1 MYLINGR
8 LTAELTFDAALERLQ
23 AQLPAL
29 LEAPPRSEEVL
40 GCAAAFV
47 QWLPTAA
54 AGPLLDEDQR
64 QALVAFCGRPALELK
79 LERELG
85 ADSRSLR
92 RIDYSDGS
100 FESWQPLGL
109 VVHVTPSNSP
119 LLGFCAALEGLLAG
133 NVNWLRPSTRD
144 GDLTARLLA
153 AFVGCD
159 ASGRLRDYLA
169 VLPVPSREVGRI
181 FALAQGVSAWGG
193 ETALKAL
200 REQIPSGCR
209 WIDWGHRISFAY
221 ITPFAATAQT
231 LDALVDEVCRLDQQA
246 CSSPQWLL
254 VDSDEPAQLQ
264 ALGSALADAF
274 ARRTGHWPI
283 LEATAAEACE
293 ITTRTAL
300 ARLDYSFANE
310 TGQVW
315 AGDGWR
321 ILWEHHRDLQ
331 PSPLFRTL
339 LLRPVPEAM
348 LAEALLPWRNVL
360 QSCALVCEPERA
372 PALARRLISAGVSRI
387 TSTTEIQQGYDGEPH
402 DGVYGLQRL
411 SRRVSVGLEAHA
423 ASHRVTLDAPAAAL
437 SPGAGTPIMDKAAFL
452 ALPPAPA
459 AQLFFRSGGSSG
471 APVLSPYTYRDFD
484 RHMRAAADGL
494 RAAGLDPAQD
504 RVMNL
509 FYGGSLYGGFL
520 SFSKILEQMNVV
532 HYPMSAPPDDNFE
545 EIAALIVAHRINTLV
560 GMPSTLQRLFSSH
573 RAALQGYG
581 GVRKVMLGGEHLG
594 QDSRTLFQQC
604 GVTCIR
610 SAIYGT
616 VDAGPLGHACIDSNG
631 GVFHLM
637 DCIQSLEI
645 VHVGQDAP
653 VGPGETGRL
662 LFSSRIRQA
671 RPLQRYEVGDLG
683 RWLPGLCSCG
693 LESPRFEL
701 RERHGR
707 LIRIATEFI
716 NTGELAER
724 AQAAVQIVLD
734 HESSGCERL
743 LIRTAGNPVTVRRNV
758 LAIAPLRTSV
768 NATLLVLDV
777 QHCLLEHFERNKH
790 SGKVPLVID
799 SRMPHQSISPAN
811 Q

>member
-1 MYLINGR
+1 MYLINGQ
-8 LTAELTFDAALERLQ
+8 LNVELTLDAALERLQ
-23 AQLPAL
+23 AQLPVL
-29 LEAPPRSEEVL
+29 LQSPPRSEEVL
-40 GCAAAFV
+40 DCAEAFV
-47 QWLPTAA
+47 HWLRTAA
-54 AGPLLDEDQR
+54 SDSLLAEDQR
-64 QALVAFCGRPALELK
+64 QALAAFCQRQQLELK

-85 ADSRSLR
+85 TDARSLR
-92 RIDYSDGS
+92 RIDYGDGA

-109 VVHVTPSNSP
+109 VVHVTPGNSP

-159 ASGRLRDYLA
+159 PSGRLHDYLA
-169 VLPVPSREVGRI
+169 VLPVPSREAGRL

-209 WIDWGHRISFAY
+209 WIDWGHKISFAY
-221 ITPFAATAQT
+221 ITPPAASAQA

-254 VDSDEPAQLQ
+254 VDSDEPAQIH
-264 ALGSALADAF
+264 ALGSALAAAF
-274 ARRTGHWPI
+274 ERRTGRWPT
-283 LEATAAEACE
+283 LEPTVAEACE

-300 ARLDYSFANE
+300 ARLDYSFAKQI
-310 TGQVW
+310 GQVW
-315 AGDGWR
+315 AGSDWR
-321 ILWEHHRDLQ
+321 ILWEHHRELQ

-348 LAEALLPWRNVL
+348 LAETLLSWRNVL
-360 QSCALVCEPERA
+360 QSCALICEPERA
-372 PALARRLISAGVSRI
+372 PALARRLLSAGVSRVA
-387 TSTTEIQQGYDGEPH
+387 STAQIQQGYDGEPH
-402 DGVYGLQRL
+402 DGVYALQRL
-411 SRRVSVGLEAHA
+411 SRRVSVGLEPDA
-423 ASHRVTLDAPAAAL
+423 ASHRVTLDAPAPAL
-437 SPGAGTPIMDKAAFL
+437 SHDASTPIMDKAAFL
-452 ALPPAPA
+452 ALPPAPQA
-459 AQLFFRSGGSSG
+459 HLFFRSGGSSG

-494 RAAGLDPAQD
+494 RAAGLEPAQD

-520 SFSKILEQMNVV
+520 SFTKILEQMSVV

-545 EIAALIVAHRINTLV
+545 EIAQLIVAHRINTLI
-560 GMPSTLQRLFSSH
+560 GMPSTLQRLFSSQH
-573 RAALQGYG
+573 VALRGYG

-616 VDAGPLGHACIDSNG
+616 VDAGPLGHACIASDD

-637 DCIQSLEI
+637 DSIQSLEI
-645 VHVGQDAP
+645 VHEEQDTPVSPGQ
-653 VGPGETGRL
+653 TGRL

-671 RPLQRYEVGDLG
+671 RPLQRYEIGDLG
-683 RWLPGLCSCG
+683 RWVYGPCTCG

-701 RERHGR
+701 RGRHGR
-707 LIRIATEFI
+707 LVRIATEFI

-734 HESSGCERL
+734 YQRSGPERL
-743 LIRTAGNPVTVRRNV
+743 LIRTDGDVETVRNKV
-758 LAIAPLRTSV
+758 LEMAPLRASV
-768 NATLLVLDV
+768 NAALLVVEV
-777 QHCLLEHFERNKH
+777 QSCPVAGFERNKH
-790 SGKVPLVID
+790 SGKVPLMID
-799 SRMPHQSISPAN
+799 RRMPG
-811 Q
+811 

>member
-1 MYLINGR
+1 MYLINGQ
-8 LTAELTFDAALERLQ
+8 LTAELTLDAALERLKL
-23 AQLPAL
+23 QLPAL
-29 LEAPPRSEEVL
+29 LQAPPRNEEVL
-40 GCAAAFV
+40 DCAEAFV
-47 QWLPTAA
+47 HWLHSADPN
-54 AGPLLDEDQR
+54 PLLDEEQR
-64 QALVAFCGRPALELK
+64 QALIAFCARQPLSLK

-85 ADSRSLR
+85 DDPRSLR
-92 RIDYSDGS
+92 RIDYCNGP

-109 VVHVTPSNSP
+109 VVHVTPGNSV
-119 LLGFCAALEGLLAG
+119 LLGFCAVLEGLLAG
-133 NVNWLRPSTRD
+133 NVNWLRPSSRD
-144 GDLTARLLA
+144 GDLSARLLA
-153 AFVGCD
+153 AFLDCD
-159 ASGRLRDYLA
+159 PSGRLRGYVA
-169 VLPVPSREVGRI
+169 VLPVATQETGRL

-221 ITPFAATAQT
+221 ITPSAASAQA

-254 VDSDEPAQLQ
+254 VDSDDPVHMQTV
-264 ALGSALADAF
+264 GSALAAAF
-274 ARRTGHWPI
+274 ERRTGRWPA
-283 LEATAAEACE
+283 LETTAAEACE

-300 ARLDYSFANE
+300 ARLDYSFAGE

-315 AGDGWR
+315 TGNGWR
-321 ILWEHHRDLQ
+321 ILWEHHRNLQ
-331 PSPLFRTL
+331 PSPLFRTV
-339 LLRPVPEAM
+339 LLRPAPEAV
-348 LAEALLPWRNVL
+348 LAETLLPWRNVL

-372 PALARRLISAGVSRI
+372 PGLARRLVSAGVSRVS
-387 TSTTEIQQGYDGEPH
+387 STAEIQQGYDGEPH

-411 SRRVSVGLEAHA
+411 SRRVSVGLDADA
-423 ASHRVTLDAPAAAL
+423 ASHRVTLDAPAPAL
-437 SPGAGTPIMDKAAFL
+437 SLPASTPIMDKAAFL
-452 ALPPAPA
+452 ALPPAPQ

-471 APVLSPYTYRDFD
+471 APVLSPYSYRDFD

-494 RAAGLDPAQD
+494 RAAGLDPSQD

-509 FYGGSLYGGFL
+509 FYGGSLYGGFS

-532 HYPMSAPPDDNFE
+532 HYPMSAPADDNFD
-545 EIAALIVAHRINTLV
+545 EIAQLIVAHRINTLV
-560 GMPSTLQRLFSSH
+560 GMPSTLQRLFCSQ
-573 RAALQGYG
+573 RVTLQGYA
-581 GVRKVMLGGEHLG
+581 GVQKIMFGGEHLG
-594 QDSRTLFQQC
+594 QDSRRLFQEC

-616 VDAGPLGHACIDSNG
+616 VDAGPLGHACVAGDD

-637 DCIQSLEI
+637 ESIQHLEI
-645 VHVGQDAP
+645 VHAEQDTP

-683 RWLPGLCSCG
+683 RWLSGACSCG

-734 HESSGCERL
+734 HEDSGCERL
-743 LIRTAGNPVTVRRNV
+743 LIRTDGDAETVRRNM
-758 LAIAPLRTSV
+758 LEIAPLRTSV
-768 NATLLVLDV
+768 NAAMLVLDV
-777 QHCLLEHFERNKH
+777 RHCPVECFERNKH

-799 SRMPHQSISPAN
+799 RRIAG
-811 Q
+811 

>member
-1 MYLINGR
+1 MYLINGQ
-8 LTAELTFDAALERLQ
+8 LSVELTLNAALERLQ

-29 LEAPPRSEEVL
+29 LQAPPRSEEVL
-40 GCAAAFV
+40 DCAQAFV
-47 QWLPTAA
+47 HWLRTAA
-54 AGPLLDEDQR
+54 PDSLLDQDQR
-64 QALVAFCGRPALELK
+64 QALVAFCERQRLEFK

-85 ADSRSLR
+85 TDARSLR
-92 RIDYSDGS
+92 RIDYGDGA

-109 VVHVTPSNSP
+109 VVHVTPGNSP

-133 NVNWLRPSTRD
+133 NVNWLRPSSRD

-159 ASGRLRDYLA
+159 PSGRLRDYLA
-169 VLPVPSREVGRI
+169 VLPVPSREIGRL
-181 FALAQGVSAWGG
+181 FALAHGVSAWGG

-200 REQIPSGCR
+200 REQLPSGCR

-221 ITPFAATAQT
+221 ITPLAASAQA

-254 VDSDEPAQLQ
+254 VDSDEPAQIQ
-264 ALGSALADAF
+264 ALGSDLAAAF
-274 ARRTGHWPI
+274 ERRTGHWPI
-283 LEATAAEACE
+283 LEPTAAEACE

-300 ARLDYSFANE
+300 ARLDYSFAKKI
-310 TGQVW
+310 GQVW
-315 AGDGWR
+315 AGSDWR
-321 ILWEHHRDLQ
+321 ILWEHHRTLQ

-348 LAEALLPWRNVL
+348 LAETLLPWRNVL
-360 QSCALVCEPERA
+360 QSCALICEPERA
-372 PALARRLISAGVSRI
+372 PALARRLIGAGVSRVA
-387 TSTTEIQQGYDGEPH
+387 STAQIQQGYDGEPH
-402 DGVYGLQRL
+402 DGVYALQRL
-411 SRRVSVGLEAHA
+411 SRRVSVGLEPDA
-423 ASHRVTLDAPAAAL
+423 ARHRVALDAPAPVL
-437 SPGAGTPIMDKAAFL
+437 SHDASTPIMDKAAFL
-452 ALPPAPA
+452 ALPPAPQ
-459 AQLFFRSGGSSG
+459 AQLLFRSGGSSG
-471 APVLSPYTYRDFD
+471 APVLSPYTHRDFD

-520 SFSKILEQMNVV
+520 SFTKILEQMNVV
-532 HYPMSAPPDDNFE
+532 HYPMGGPPDDNFE
-545 EIAALIVAHRINTLV
+545 EIAQLIVAHRINTLI
-560 GMPSTLQRLFSSH
+560 GMPSTLQRLFSSQ
-573 RAALQGYG
+573 RAALQDYR
-581 GVRKVMLGGEHLG
+581 GVRRIMLGGEHLG
-594 QDSRTLFQQC
+594 PDSRTLFQQC
-604 GVTCIR
+604 GATCIR

-616 VDAGPLGHACIDSNG
+616 VDAGPLGHACIGSDD

-637 DCIQSLEI
+637 DNIQSLEI
-645 VHVGQDAP
+645 VHVEQDTP

-683 RWLPGLCSCG
+683 RWVSGPCMCG

-707 LIRIATEFI
+707 VVRIATHFI

-724 AQAAVQIVLD
+724 AQAAIQIVLD
-734 HESSGCERL
+734 RERSGCERL
-743 LIRTAGNPVTVRRNV
+743 LIRTDGDAETVRSNV
-758 LAIAPLRTSV
+758 LEMAPLRASI
-768 NATLLVLDV
+768 NAALLVVEV
-777 QHCLLEHFERNKH
+777 QNCPVERFERTKH
-790 SGKVPLVID
+790 SGKVPQVID
-799 SRMPHQSISPAN
+799 RRMPG
-811 Q
+811 